1 MSVCWSMTDS
11 ILLWSMTDSILL
23 WSMTDSILLWSMT
36 DSILLWSMTDSI
48 LLWSMTDSILLWSMT
63 DSILLWSM
71 TDSILLWSM
80 TDSILLWS
88 MTDSILLWN
97 MTDSILLWNMTDS
110 ILLWNMTD
118 SILLWS
124 MTNSILL
131 WSMTDSILLWNMT
144 NSILLWSMTDSIL
157 LWNMTNSIL
166 LWSMTN
172 SILLWSM
179 TDSILLWNMTD
190 SILLWN
196 MTDSILLWNMTDSIL
211 LWNMTDS
218 ILLWSMTDSILLWN
232 MTNSILLWSMTDSI
246 LLWSMTD
253 SILLWNMTDSILLWN
268 MTDSILLWSMTD
280 SILLWNMTDSIL
292 LWNMTDSILLWNM
305 TDSILLWN
313 MTDSILLWNMTDSI
327 LLWSMTD
334 SILLW
339 NMTDSILLWNM
350 TDSILLWSM
359 TNSILLWSMTD
370 SILLWNMTNSI
381 LLWSMTN
388 SILLWSM
395 TNSILLWS
403 MTDSILLWSMTDSIL
418 LWNMTDSILLWN
430 MTDSIL
436 LWNMTDSIL
445 LWNMTDSIL
454 LWNMTDSILLWS
466 MTDSILLWSMTDSI
480 LLWNMTDSILLW
492 SMTNSILLWNMTN
505 SILLWNM
512 TNSIL
517 LWSMTNSI
525 LLWNMT
531 DSILLWNMTDSIL
544 LWNMTNSILLWN
556 MTNSILLWSM
566 TNSILLWNMTNSILL
581 WSMTNSILLWSMT
594 NSILLWNMT
603 NSILLWSM
611 TNSILLWNMT
621 NSILLWSMTNSILL
635 WNMTNSILLWSMTN
649 SILLWNMTNSIL
661 LWSMTDSILLW
672 NMTDSILLWNMTD
685 SILLWNMTDS
695 ILLWNMT
702 NSILLWNMTNSIL
715 LWNMTNSILL
725 WNMTNSILLW
735 NMTNSILLWNMTN
748 SILLWNMTNSI
759 LLWNMTNSI
768 LLWNMTNSI
777 LLWNMTNSIL
787 LWNMT
792 NSILLWS
799 MTDSIL
805 LWNMTDSILLWNMTD
820 SILLWSMTD
829 SILLW
834 SMTDSILLWSMT
846 DSILLWSMTNSILLW
861 NMTDSILLWSMTDS
875 ILLWSMTD
883 SILLWSMTD
892 SKYYSVRHDDAPQFC
907 HSRFFALPSL
917 PIPLSHSLL
926 LPLYPPPLS
935 LCIFLLPRFSPPLL
949 PFFSPLFP
957 PPTVFPSFS
966 FPLPPLFSS
975 RLASAVLL
983 YLRHSG
989 IKLRDSRVFPGLS
1002 TEKEKWLAF
1011 FPKTKKLSSSKKEK
1025 DGEDRKRNPI
1035 LKYIGKPRSTSQSTF
1050 HVPLSPTEV
1059 RPGSVRNIIQQFEN
1073 HTEIPGEEGAEGDP
1087 PRLSSSSLGE
1097 DSMDSP
1103 TVSMR
1108 LARSES
1114 LKAQGEGRR
1123 RGGSSGAETVPR
1135 SRSDVDM
1142 EDCGEESEG
1151 PGLRPLHHST
1161 SSASSSS
1168 ARSCENP
1175 TPPYTPRSSR
1185 RKSMEFPVALLPD
1198 APALEEDVVDSHNWQ
1213 ETVAPQVLATLCPRE
1228 VDRQAVIYEL
1238 LTTEASHLRTLRVLD
1253 QVFFQKMR
1261 CVLSSDELACIFP
1274 NLPQVYELHASL
1286 CEAMKKRRESPIV
1299 QGIGDIMLAR
1309 FEGVAGEEFQEQAS
1323 HLCSQQSQALELIKN
1338 KQRKDPR
1345 FAHIIQECE
1354 ASPHCRR
1361 LQLKDLLVS
1370 ETQRLTKYPLL
1381 LDNILKHTEAGST
1394 DLPPLQQAQACCRGI
1409 LQAVNEVV
1417 RETEHRQ
1424 RLNQYQRRLDPT
1436 PQFKSLDLTSKRMIH
1451 EGPLTWKVSKDK
1463 TLEIQ
1468 ALLLSDLLVLLQ
1480 RGPDDRLLLRC
1491 PSRLLGG
1498 GGGGSGDTKASFS
1511 PVVQLDSLLV
1521 RSVATDNKA
1530 LYVISTTE
1538 QQIYELVAGT
1548 SSEKNI
1554 WKDQLEKTISLAAGS
1569 SPSTNNRST
1578 PISSP
1583 SLGNASPVSTGSH
1596 VYQSDDSMAEQAVSM
1611 GTNSPNDEDNELTP
1625 TTPTAQ
1631 SGSFLHSEGR
1641 DYVKRQIGVA
1651 EAALEDV
1658 EMLKQLIFHNF
1669 EEVGWSHDSD
1679 GTPTNETANERS
1691 PLNDRRRPAS
1701 SETLLS
1707 ASPSQLEAEDS
1718 EAPPSEVGSPSVH
1731 VVRKAVVAG
1740 SPSIPDDITD
1750 VNLHSDQSPE
1760 PRGGASVRGNVFY
1773 LVMPTEQGDGLL
1785 DESHTDEVIDPPTL
1799 TSTELPDLDQEV
1811 MSSNIQHHEEEGQVS
1826 STLSAGDQSEPG
1838 NPRQEVGLGQSQK
1851 VLQSHVIKHV
1861 DEIFHTIE
1869 ELMSKLHQ
1877 LRDIE
1882 TAHHQLLKTLREPP
1896 VNQESDDLPRNQ
1908 QAVVTTP
1915 SLDRDPGDEPAKP
1928 EILSTGF

>member
-1 MSVCWSMTDS
+1 MSLRPPTSTLDSPFAAWLSSLTIGDSERKTSSGQQREPLADFPTESTGQGLVQRCVVVQKDQLGFGFTVCGERIKLVQNVRPGGAAVKAGVHEGDRIIKVNGSLVSSMSHQEVVKLIKSGTYVALTLQGPPPS
-11 ILLWSMTDSILL
+11 
-23 WSMTDSILLWSMT
+23 
-36 DSILLWSMTDSI
+36 
-48 LLWSMTDSILLWSMT
+48 
-63 DSILLWSM
+63 
-71 TDSILLWSM
+71 
-80 TDSILLWS
+80 
-88 MTDSILLWN
+88 
-97 MTDSILLWNMTDS
+97 
-110 ILLWNMTD
+110 
-118 SILLWS
+118 
-124 MTNSILL
+124 
-131 WSMTDSILLWNMT
+131 
-144 NSILLWSMTDSIL
+144 
-157 LWNMTNSIL
+157 
-166 LWSMTN
+166 
-172 SILLWSM
+172 
-179 TDSILLWNMTD
+179 
-190 SILLWN
+190 
-196 MTDSILLWNMTDSIL
+196 
-211 LWNMTDS
+211 
-218 ILLWSMTDSILLWN
+218 
-232 MTNSILLWSMTDSI
+232 
-246 LLWSMTD
+246 
-253 SILLWNMTDSILLWN
+253 
-268 MTDSILLWSMTD
+268 
-280 SILLWNMTDSIL
+280 
-292 LWNMTDSILLWNM
+292 
-305 TDSILLWN
+305 
-313 MTDSILLWNMTDSI
+313 
-327 LLWSMTD
+327 
-334 SILLW
+334 
-339 NMTDSILLWNM
+339 
-350 TDSILLWSM
+350 
-359 TNSILLWSMTD
+359 
-370 SILLWNMTNSI
+370 
-381 LLWSMTN
+381 
-388 SILLWSM
+388 
-395 TNSILLWS
+395 
-403 MTDSILLWSMTDSIL
+403 
-418 LWNMTDSILLWN
+418 
-430 MTDSIL
+430 
-436 LWNMTDSIL
+436 
-445 LWNMTDSIL
+445 
-454 LWNMTDSILLWS
+454 
-466 MTDSILLWSMTDSI
+466 
-480 LLWNMTDSILLW
+480 
-492 SMTNSILLWNMTN
+492 
-505 SILLWNM
+505 
-512 TNSIL
+512 
-517 LWSMTNSI
+517 
-525 LLWNMT
+525 
-531 DSILLWNMTDSIL
+531 
-544 LWNMTNSILLWN
+544 
-556 MTNSILLWSM
+556 
-566 TNSILLWNMTNSILL
+566 
-581 WSMTNSILLWSMT
+581 
-594 NSILLWNMT
+594 
-603 NSILLWSM
+603 
-611 TNSILLWNMT
+611 
-621 NSILLWSMTNSILL
+621 
-635 WNMTNSILLWSMTN
+635 
-649 SILLWNMTNSIL
+649 
-661 LWSMTDSILLW
+661 
-672 NMTDSILLWNMTD
+672 
-685 SILLWNMTDS
+685 
-695 ILLWNMT
+695 
-702 NSILLWNMTNSIL
+702 
-715 LWNMTNSILL
+715 
-725 WNMTNSILLW
+725 
-735 NMTNSILLWNMTN
+735 
-748 SILLWNMTNSI
+748 
-759 LLWNMTNSI
+759 
-768 LLWNMTNSI
+768 
-777 LLWNMTNSIL
+777 
-787 LWNMT
+787 
-792 NSILLWS
+792 
-799 MTDSIL
+799 
-805 LWNMTDSILLWNMTD
+805 
-820 SILLWSMTD
+820 
-829 SILLW
+829 
-834 SMTDSILLWSMT
+834 
-846 DSILLWSMTNSILLW
+846 
-861 NMTDSILLWSMTDS
+861 
-875 ILLWSMTD
+875 
-883 SILLWSMTD
+883 
-892 SKYYSVRHDDAPQFC
+892 AA
-907 HSRFFALPSL
+907 ALPLHPL
-917 PIPLSHSLL
+917 PTDL
-926 LPLYPPPLS
+926 LPNQRTSLGGEAPPPPPPPLS
-935 LCIFLLPRFSPPLL
+935 PGLTSNPSQRITKPLQNLDVQKHATQILRNMLEQGEAELQDLMEELLLNPSPSLEERIESAKRRAQQVRVKIQQDLDGTRLESVTSYVVAGEGRLSGDSSEGDFEACESPHSSPSTSSFRTPLYRRQGSDTHTFSDSAGKAQIIGPEEEEEEDDSYPLNEMDGPFQDIELLKSRPAHMTVFMRYLFSQLLDPNPLL
-949 PFFSPLFP
+949 FYLSVEVYLGSSPKDARALAPQICSHFLDPDAPLKIRVREEYLSDIESRLHAQEDIRGPLSELQQQVLPDIQDQIQDYRSKQMMGLGSLFGEGDLQQLDGDP
-957 PPTVFPSFS
+957 AKERLVVDRQVTALWEILSKHEEES
-966 FPLPPLFSS
+966 SS

-1002 TEKEKWLAF
+1002 TEKEKWLSF

-1035 LKYIGKPRSTSQSTF
+1035 LKYIGKPRSTSQSM
-1050 HVPLSPTEV
+1050 

-1073 HTEIPGEEGAEGDP
+1073 HTEIPGEEGAEGDA

-1185 RKSMEFPVALLPD
+1185 RKSVEFPVALLPD

-1491 PSRLLGG
+1491 PSRFLGG

-1511 PVVQLDSLLV
+1511 PVIQLDSLLV

-1578 PISSP
+1578 PIFSP

-1596 VYQSDDSMAEQAVSM
+1596 VYQSDDSMTGQAVSM

-1625 TTPTAQ
+1625 TTPTTQ
-1631 SGSFLHSEGR
+1631 SGVFLHIEGR
-1641 DYVKRQIGVA
+1641 DYVKKQIGVA

-1658 EMLKQLIFHNF
+1658 EILKRLIFHNF

-1691 PLNDRRRPAS
+1691 PLNDRQRLAS
-1701 SETLLS
+1701 SDTLLS
-1707 ASPSQLEAEDS
+1707 ASPSQLEAEHS

-1811 MSSNIQHHEEEGQVS
+1811 MSSNIKHHEEEGQVS
-1826 STLSAGDQSEPG
+1826 STLSAGKQFEPRNLRREG
-1838 NPRQEVGLGQSQK
+1838 GLGQSQK
-1851 VLQSHVIKHV
+1851 VLQSYVIKHV

-1908 QAVVTTP
+1908 VTVVRTP
-1915 SLDRDPGDEPAKP
+1915 SLDRNPGDAEPAKP